1 MPSTNPVYQPTTVN
15 YERHKEWT
23 ANNYLTERVIPN
35 CHQKPYLQ
43 RLLLIGSVILA
54 VIGLSLAIYALVSDS
69 NAHRDDAF
77 ENFEKEPMP
86 KFDDNSSEETA
97 NDYDPPASENS
108 GKITDDFGSGDSVE
122 PEPDHDHEK
131 NIVLGSVGIILVL
144 VSLGMYVGFLYLRG
158 MFKGLLPLQSGA
170 GLHQAGPSSHSNESG
185 HQSSISYKGVQQE
198 AGNLNLEPSV
208 PMEEER
214 HSLMDNKFQT
224 RYHQQ
229 SRNETKQKLSV
240 LATRFTNGTASR

>member
-185 HQSSISYKGVQQE
+185 HQSSISYKGVQVINNVKILKQFL
-198 AGNLNLEPSV
+198 ADCCYS
-208 PMEEER
+208 
-214 HSLMDNKFQT
+214 K
-224 RYHQQ
+224 
-229 SRNETKQKLSV
+229 SRKRET
-240 LATRFTNGTASR
+240 

>member
-224 RYHQQ
+224 SEDTERMMDDDPRIVLKPL
-229 SRNETKQKLSV
+229 RNTDE
-240 LATRFTNGTASR
+240 A

>member
-108 GKITDDFGSGDSVE
+108 GKITDDFGSGDSVG

-224 RYHQQ
+224 SEDTERMMDDDPRIVLKPL
-229 SRNETKQKLSV
+229 RNTDE
-240 LATRFTNGTASR
+240 A